1 MKKLYVA
8 VFLIFVLFLS
18 GCGSSGLVAPGT
30 NNLTEDANICE
41 NLVRGFYA
49 ELSNQNF
56 TKALSYCKY
65 GGLTHD
71 YVYDAWDLA
80 IKYPSFYATHHI
92 HNVYNFSYLG
102 VKYLELYYD
111 YSWTSH
117 AKGFINGRRMV
128 FEKIVGKW
136 KMF

>member
-1 MKKLYVA
+1 M
-8 VFLIFVLFLS
+8 LFALLLS
-18 GCGSSGLVAPGT
+18 GCGTNVVVTPGT

-41 NLVRGFYA
+41 NLLRGFYA

-56 TKALSYCKY
+56 TNALSYCKY
-65 GGLTHD
+65 GGLTSD

-80 IKYPSFYATHHI
+80 IKYPSLYATYQI
-92 HNVYNFSYLG
+92 HNVYGFSYLG
-102 VKYLELYYD
+102 VKSLELYYD

-117 AKGFINGRRMV
+117 NKGSINERRMV
-128 FEKIVGKW
+128 FEKIGGEW